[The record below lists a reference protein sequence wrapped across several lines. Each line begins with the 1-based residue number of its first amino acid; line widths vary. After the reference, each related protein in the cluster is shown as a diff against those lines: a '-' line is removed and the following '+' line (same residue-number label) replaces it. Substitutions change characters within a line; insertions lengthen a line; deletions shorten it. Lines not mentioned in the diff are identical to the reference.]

1 MSAVHPEMQQV
12 DVSER
17 RGAIQRIGDVYRHR
31 ALLGNLVRRELR
43 VRYKGS
49 VLGFFWS
56 LLNPAM
62 YLVVF
67 SLVFTVF
74 LPTRVELF
82 GIFMLSGLLVWN
94 FFSGSV
100 QAAAR
105 SLIENRALVQKVWFP
120 REVLP
125 LASIG
130 AGLVNMALQAIVLV
144 IGMLIFQHPPDV
156 KGFPILVLAI
166 VAAVLVTTGLGIM
179 LSALTVGY
187 RDIEHLIDV
196 GLTAWFWMSAVVFPY
211 GAVAAK
217 LGDNEWIANIN
228 PVLAPILAFQRVL
241 YNPSA
246 TPEDGAVVL
255 PDLALRWHIAPLL
268 VSCAVGIVLI
278 VIGLRVFAH
287 REDSFGDQL

>member
-1 MSAVHPEMQQV
+1 MSSTHPSAQPV

-17 RGAIQRIGDVYRHR
+17 RGPIERIIDVVQHR
-31 ALLGNLVRRELR
+31 ALLGNLIRRELR

-49 VLGFFWS
+49 VLGFVWS

-94 FFSGSV
+94 FFSISV
-100 QAAAR
+100 QTAAR

-125 LASIG
+125 LASVG
-130 AGLVNMALQAIVLV
+130 AGLVNMALQALVL
-144 IGMLIFQHPPDV
+144 IAGMLIFQHAPDV
-156 KGFPILVLAI
+156 RGLPILLLAI
-166 VAAVLVTTGLGIM
+166 VAAVLITTGLGIM
-179 LSALTVGY
+179 LAALTVGY

-196 GLTAWFWMSAVVFPY
+196 GMTAWFWMSAVVFPY
-211 GAVAAK
+211 GAVAAR

-246 TPEDGAVVL
+246 DPESGAVVL
-255 PDLALRWHIAPLL
+255 PDLSLTWHVVPLL
-268 VSCAVGIVLI
+268 ISCGVGLALI
-278 VIGLRVFAH
+278 MIGLRIFAL

>member
-1 MSAVHPEMQQV
+1 MISPAEPV
-12 DVSER
+12 DISDR
-17 RGAIQRIGDVYRHR
+17 RGSVERIRDVVANR

-74 LPTRVELF
+74 LPTRVEQF

-130 AGLVNMALQAIVLV
+130 AGLVNMALQALVLV
-144 IGMLIFQHPPDV
+144 AGMIVFQKAPDLR
-156 KGFPILVLAI
+156 GIPILLLAI
-166 VAAVLVTTGLGIM
+166 LAVLLVTMGLGLM
-179 LSALTVGY
+179 LAALTVGY

-211 GAVAAK
+211 GAVADK
-217 LGDNEWIANIN
+217 LGGHEWIAFVN

-241 YNPSA
+241 YNPSPVPA
-246 TPEDGAVVL
+246 DGAVVL
-255 PDLALRWHIAPLL
+255 PDLSLRWHITPLL
-268 VSCAVGIVLI
+268 VSCAVGVVLI
-278 VIGLRVFAH
+278 AVGLRVFAH

>member
-1 MSAVHPEMQQV
+1 MIPSTEVV
-12 DVSER
+12 DISER
-17 RGAIQRIGDVYRHR
+17 RGAGQRIGDVLRHR
-31 ALLGNLVRRELR
+31 ALLVNLIRRELR

-49 VLGFFWS
+49 VLGFVWS

-100 QAAAR
+100 QTGAR

-125 LASIG
+125 VASVG
-130 AGLVNMALQAIVLV
+130 AGLVNMALQGIVLI
-144 IGMLIFQHPPDV
+144 IGMALFRNPPDLRGLPVLIF
-156 KGFPILVLAI
+156 AI
-166 VAAVLVTTGLGIM
+166 VAAALVTTGLTVM

-187 RDIEHLIDV
+187 RDIEHLLDV
-196 GLTAWFWMSAVVFPY
+196 SLTAWFWMSAVVFPY
-211 GAVAAK
+211 SAVASQ
-217 LGDNEWIANIN
+217 LGDNEWVANLN
-228 PVLAPILAFQRVL
+228 PILAPILTFQRVL
-241 YNPSA
+241 YNPSPDP
-246 TPEDGAVVL
+246 TDGAVAL
-255 PDLALRWHIAPLL
+255 PDLELSWYVERLAI
-268 VSCAVGIVLI
+268 SSAVGIALIAIGLI
-278 VIGLRVFAH
+278 VFAR

>member
-1 MSAVHPEMQQV
+1 MSAAQPNVQPV
-12 DVSER
+12 DISER
-17 RGAIQRIGDVYRHR
+17 RGPIERIVDVYRHR
-31 ALLGNLVRRELR
+31 ALLGNLIRRELR

-94 FFSGSV
+94 FFSTSV
-100 QAAAR
+100 QTAAR

-125 LASIG
+125 LASVG
-130 AGLVNMALQAIVLV
+130 AGLVNMALQALVLV
-144 IGMLIFQHPPDV
+144 AGMLLFRHAPDPR
-156 KGFPILVLAI
+156 GLPILALAI

-211 GAVAAK
+211 GAVAEQ

-241 YNPSA
+241 YNPAA
-246 TPEDGAVVL
+246 TPEEGAVVL
-255 PDLALRWHIAPLL
+255 PDLSLQWHVVPLL
-268 VSCAVGIVLI
+268 VSCAVGIALI
-278 VIGLRVFAH
+278 FIGLRVFAR

>member
-1 MSAVHPEMQQV
+1 MISPAEPV
-12 DVSER
+12 DISDR
-17 RGAIQRIGDVYRHR
+17 RGSVERIRDVVANR

-74 LPTRVELF
+74 LPTRVEQF

-130 AGLVNMALQAIVLV
+130 AGLVNMALQALVLV
-144 IGMLIFQHPPDV
+144 AGMIVFQKAPDLR
-156 KGFPILVLAI
+156 GIPILLLAI
-166 VAAVLVTTGLGIM
+166 LAVLLVTTGLGLM
-179 LSALTVGY
+179 LAALTVGY

-211 GAVAAK
+211 GAVADK
-217 LGDNEWIANIN
+217 LGGNEWIAFVN

-241 YNPSA
+241 YNPSPVPA
-246 TPEDGAVVL
+246 DGAVVL
-255 PDLALRWHIAPLL
+255 PDLSLRWHITPLL
-268 VSCAVGIVLI
+268 VSCAVGVVLI
-278 VIGLRVFAH
+278 AVGLRVFAH

>member
-1 MSAVHPEMQQV
+1 MPATEPV
-12 DVSER
+12 DISER
-17 RGAIQRIGDVYRHR
+17 RGAGRRISDIMRHR
-31 ALLGNLVRRELR
+31 ALLSNLIRRELR

-100 QAAAR
+100 QTGAR

-125 LASIG
+125 LASVG
-130 AGLVNMALQAIVLV
+130 AGLVNMALQGIVLI
-144 IGMLIFQHPPDV
+144 IGMILFRNPPDWQGLPV
-156 KGFPILVLAI
+156 LVLAI
-166 VAAVLVTTGLGIM
+166 VAAVLVSTGLAVM

-187 RDIEHLIDV
+187 RDIEHLLDV

-211 GAVAAK
+211 SAVAAQ
-217 LGDNEWIANIN
+217 LGDNEWVANLN
-228 PVLAPILAFQRVL
+228 PILAPILTFQRVL
-241 YNPSA
+241 YNPSPDPA
-246 TPEDGAVVL
+246 DGAVAL
-255 PDLALRWHIAPLL
+255 PNLELSWYVERLAISGAFG
-268 VSCAVGIVLI
+268 VVLI
-278 VIGLRVFAH
+278 GIGLAVFAR

>member
-1 MSAVHPEMQQV
+1 MINHSEPIDISAP
-12 DVSER
+12 
-17 RGAIQRIGDVYRHR
+17 RGARQRMVEVYEHR
-31 ALLGNLVRRELR
+31 ALLANLVRRELR

-49 VLGFFWS
+49 VLGFLWS

-67 SLVFTVF
+67 SIVFTAF
-74 LPTRVELF
+74 LPSRVPLF

-100 QAAAR
+100 QSAAR
-105 SLIENRALVQKVWFP
+105 SLVENRALVQKVWFP

-130 AGLVNMALQAIVLV
+130 AGLVNLALQGIVLV
-144 IGMLIFQHPPDV
+144 IGLLVFRNAPDV
-156 KGFPILVLAI
+156 SALPLLIVAI
-166 VAAVLVTTGLGIM
+166 VAVLVFTTGLGVM

-187 RDIEHLIDV
+187 RDIEHLLDV
-196 GLTAWFWMSAVVFPY
+196 GLTAWFWMSAVVYPY
-211 GAVAAK
+211 AAVAGQ
-217 LGDNEWIANIN
+217 LGDNEWVANFN

-241 YNPSA
+241 YNP
-246 TPEDGAVVL
+246 PPDPVDGVVVL
-255 PDLALRWHIAPLL
+255 PELDLSFYYQRLGITMLVGLVLVWVGLL
-268 VSCAVGIVLI
+268 V
-278 VIGLRVFAH
+278 FAR

>member
-1 MSAVHPEMQQV
+1 MSAIHPEMGQV

-17 RGAIQRIGDVYRHR
+17 RGAVQRVVDVYRHR

-74 LPTRVELF
+74 LPTRVEQF

-94 FFSGSV
+94 FFSGGV

-125 LASIG
+125 LASVG

-144 IGMLIFQHPPDV
+144 AGMLIFQSPPDV

-166 VAAVLVTTGLGIM
+166 VAAVLVTTGLGIL

-246 TPEDGAVVL
+246 DAEGIAPVL

-268 VSCAVGIVLI
+268 VSCAVGIALI
-278 VIGLRVFAH
+278 LIGLRVFAR

>member
-1 MSAVHPEMQQV
+1 MF
-12 DVSER
+12 R
-17 RGAIQRIGDVYRHR
+17 RLGDVVEHR
-31 ALLGNLVRRELR
+31 ALLANLIRRELR

-49 VLGFFWS
+49 VLGFLWS

-94 FFSGSV
+94 FFSTSV
-100 QAAAR
+100 QTASR

-125 LASIG
+125 LASVG
-130 AGLVNMALQAIVLV
+130 AGLVNMALQAIVLI
-144 IGMLIFQHPPDV
+144 IGMLVFRNAPDLRGV
-156 KGFPILVLAI
+156 PVLLLAI
-166 VAAVLVTTGLGIM
+166 VASVLVTTGLSLM

-196 GLTAWFWMSAVVFPY
+196 VMTAWFWMSAVVFPY
-211 GAVAAK
+211 AAVASS
-217 LGDNEWIANIN
+217 LGDNEWLANVN
-228 PVLAPILAFQRVL
+228 PVLAPILTFQRVL
-241 YNPSA
+241 YNPPPDPA
-246 TPEDGAVVL
+246 DGAVAL
-255 PDLALRWHIAPLL
+255 PELGLGWYAGRLL
-268 VSCAVGIVLI
+268 ISCAVGLVLI
-278 VIGLRVFAH
+278 VIGLRVFAR
-287 REDSFGDQL
+287 REGAFGDQL

>member
-1 MSAVHPEMQQV
+1 MTSSTIPVDISEKRGVVQRIV
-12 DVSER
+12 DV
-17 RGAIQRIGDVYRHR
+17 VRHR
-31 ALLGNLVRRELR
+31 ALLTHLIRRELR

-49 VLGFFWS
+49 LLGFFWS

-82 GIFMLSGLLVWN
+82 GIFMLSGLLIWN
-94 FFSGSV
+94 FFAGSV

-130 AGLVNMALQAIVLV
+130 AGLVNMALQGIVLV
-144 IGMLIFQHPPDV
+144 IGMALFRNAPDLE
-156 KGFPILVLAI
+156 GFPVLLLAI
-166 VAAVLVTTGLGIM
+166 LAAILVTTGLGLM
-179 LSALTVGY
+179 LAALTVGY
-187 RDIEHLIDV
+187 RDIEHLLDV

-211 GAVAAK
+211 TAVASK
-217 LGDNEWIANIN
+217 LGENEWLSNLN
-228 PVLAPILAFQRVL
+228 PVLAPILTFQRVL
-241 YNPSA
+241 YNPS
-246 TPEDGAVVL
+246 PDPVDGSVALPNLELSWFVERLGISCLVGVVL
-255 PDLALRWHIAPLL
+255 IWLGLL
-268 VSCAVGIVLI
+268 V
-278 VIGLRVFAH
+278 FAR

>member
-1 MSAVHPEMQQV
+1 MTVVPSTGQV
-12 DVSER
+12 DVSEQRGPIR
-17 RGAIQRIGDVYRHR
+17 RVKDVVEHR
-31 ALLGNLVRRELR
+31 ALLANLVRRELR

-94 FFSGSV
+94 FFAGGV
-100 QAAAR
+100 QSASR

-130 AGLVNMALQAIVLV
+130 AALVNMALQGIVLV
-144 IGMLIFQHPPDV
+144 IGMALFRNAPDLR
-156 KGFPILVLAI
+156 GFPVLLLAI
-166 VAAVLVTTGLGIM
+166 VAAVLVTTGLGVM
-179 LSALTVGY
+179 LAALTVGF

-196 GLTAWFWMSAVVFPY
+196 SLTAWFWMSAVVFPY
-211 GAVAAK
+211 SAVASQ
-217 LGDNEWIANIN
+217 LGDNEWVAHIN
-228 PVLAPILAFQRVL
+228 PVLAPILTFQRVL
-241 YNPSA
+241 YNPSPDPA
-246 TPEDGAVVL
+246 DGSVALPELELSGYVERL
-255 PDLALRWHIAPLL
+255 G
-268 VSCAVGIVLI
+268 VSCAVGVALI
-278 VIGLRVFAH
+278 WVGLAVFAR

>member
-1 MSAVHPEMQQV
+1 MPV
-12 DVSER
+12 DISER
-17 RGAIQRIGDVYRHR
+17 RGVGQRILDVVRHR
-31 ALLGNLVRRELR
+31 DLLTHLVRRELR

-82 GIFMLSGLLVWN
+82 GIFMLSGLLIWN
-94 FFSGSV
+94 FFAGSV

-130 AGLVNMALQAIVLV
+130 AGLVNMALQGIVLV
-144 IGMLIFQHPPDV
+144 IGMALFRNAPDLR
-156 KGFPILVLAI
+156 GFPVLLLAI
-166 VAAVLVTTGLGIM
+166 LAAVLVTTGLGIM
-179 LSALTVGY
+179 LAALTVGY
-187 RDIEHLIDV
+187 RDIEHLLDV

-211 GAVAAK
+211 TTVASK
-217 LGDNEWIANIN
+217 LGDNEWLSNLN
-228 PVLAPILAFQRVL
+228 PVLAPILTFQRVL
-241 YNPSA
+241 YNPS
-246 TPEDGAVVL
+246 PDPVDGSVALPNLELSWFVERLGISCLVGVVL
-255 PDLALRWHIAPLL
+255 IWLGLL
-268 VSCAVGIVLI
+268 V
-278 VIGLRVFAH
+278 FAR

>member
-1 MSAVHPEMQQV
+1 MRAVHPEMPQV

-17 RGAIQRIGDVYRHR
+17 RGAVQRVGDVYRHR

-144 IGMLIFQHPPDV
+144 AGMLIFQHPPDLR
-156 KGFPILVLAI
+156 GFPILLLAI
-166 VAAVLVTTGLGIM
+166 VAVVLVTTGLGIM
-179 LSALTVGY
+179 LAALTVGY

-211 GAVAAK
+211 SAVASG
-217 LGDNEWIANIN
+217 LGDNEWVANIN

-241 YNPSA
+241 YNPSP
-246 TPEDGAVVL
+246 TPSEGAPVL
-255 PDLALRWHIAPLL
+255 PDLSLTWHLAPLL
-268 VSCAVGIVLI
+268 VSCAVGIALI
-278 VIGLRVFAH
+278 VVGLRVFAH

>member
-1 MSAVHPEMQQV
+1 MVSSAQPV
-12 DVSER
+12 DISER
-17 RGAIQRIGDVYRHR
+17 RGAGQRIGDVVRHR
-31 ALLGNLVRRELR
+31 ALLSNLIRRELR

-94 FFSGSV
+94 FFSGSI
-100 QAAAR
+100 QSGAR

-125 LASIG
+125 LASVG
-130 AGLVNMALQAIVLV
+130 AGLVNLALQAIVLV
-144 IGMLIFQHPPDV
+144 VGMALFRNAPDLRGLPV
-156 KGFPILVLAI
+156 LALAI
-166 VAAVLVTTGLGIM
+166 VAAVLVTTGLAVM

-187 RDIEHLIDV
+187 RDIEHLLDV
-196 GLTAWFWMSAVVFPY
+196 SLTAWFWMSAVVFPY
-211 GAVAAK
+211 SAVASQ
-217 LGDNEWIANIN
+217 LGDREWVSNANPI
-228 PVLAPILAFQRVL
+228 LAPILTFQRVL
-241 YNPSA
+241 YNPSPDPA
-246 TPEDGAVVL
+246 DGAVAL
-255 PDLALRWHIAPLL
+255 PNLELSWYVERLGI
-268 VSCAVGIVLI
+268 SCAVGIVLI
-278 VIGLRVFAH
+278 WLGLAVFAR
-287 REDSFGDQL
+287 REGSFGDQL